1 MLKKSIVYLVIVY
14 AIQILNVVLN
24 IVLIR
29 SLSLEN
35 LGQITLAKVYFQ
47 FMDFMHLGS
56 RFTLDRFVPT
66 ANEENGKKLTVFAM
80 TISFFT
86 SFIFLFIVYFFMTSN
101 TIVLI
106 FMISGF
112 IFAQGTIYKAYF
124 RAKEKTKE
132 MIQVVLITMFFP
144 LVAQVVAIS
153 FFNFNIY
160 LISFISSYVAGF
172 LILVYHFK
180 LIKIMPL
187 SVLLNHIKTLYKATG
202 LLFMTSLVVFFSSAI
217 DKILLEHYRGSAIL
231 GEYSI
236 ILFVFATLMVIPGT
250 LAELVFPKII
260 KKVIATKR
268 IIYFKE
274 MAFIFF
280 PTLLAVIVANL
291 VMNFFISKFTDYSYL
306 LPYLHLISWGVLPYA
321 FVSIMYNT
329 LNALDKRKTILLINS
344 FVLMIYVVCV
354 CVVIYLNTN
363 ILLYLVWTRI
373 FYGILLV
380 SVYLMVIYRIDPNME
395 RHK

>member
-86 SFIFLFIVYFFMTSN
+86 SFIFLFIVYFFMTTN

-112 IFAQGTIYKAYF
+112 IFAQETIYKAYF

-144 LVAQVVAIS
+144 LVAQIIAIA

-160 LISFISSYVAGF
+160 
-172 LILVYHFK
+172 
-180 LIKIMPL
+180 
-187 SVLLNHIKTLYKATG
+187 
-202 LLFMTSLVVFFSSAI
+202 
-217 DKILLEHYRGSAIL
+217 
-231 GEYSI
+231 
-236 ILFVFATLMVIPGT
+236 
-250 LAELVFPKII
+250 
-260 KKVIATKR
+260 
-268 IIYFKE
+268 
-274 MAFIFF
+274 
-280 PTLLAVIVANL
+280 
-291 VMNFFISKFTDYSYL
+291 
-306 LPYLHLISWGVLPYA
+306 
-321 FVSIMYNT
+321 
-329 LNALDKRKTILLINS
+329 
-344 FVLMIYVVCV
+344 
-354 CVVIYLNTN
+354 
-363 ILLYLVWTRI
+363 
-373 FYGILLV
+373 
-380 SVYLMVIYRIDPNME
+380 
-395 RHK
+395 